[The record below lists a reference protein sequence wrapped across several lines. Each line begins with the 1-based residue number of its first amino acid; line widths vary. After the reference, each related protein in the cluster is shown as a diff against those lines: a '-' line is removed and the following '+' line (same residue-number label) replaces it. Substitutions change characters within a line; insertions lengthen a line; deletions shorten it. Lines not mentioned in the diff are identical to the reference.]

1 VSSFVRWNNTRHPHS
16 ALNFVTPQDP
26 YCGRDKAI
34 LAARHRVYERAK
46 KQHPK
51 RWSGPTRDWSPAPAP
66 VLTRHRVIGAQA
78 AA

>member
-1 VSSFVRWNNTRHPHS
+1 VSSFVHWYNTQHLHS
-16 ALNFVTPQDP
+16 ALNFVTPQDR

-51 RWSGPTRDWSPAPAP
+51 RWSGSIRDWSPARVS
-66 VLTRHRVIGAQA
+66 VLNPHRVISAQA
-78 AA
+78 AT